1 MKAPRAREPHNMRD
15 NDNAEDR
22 LIGGDKQAG
31 EGLDRALRPQGF
43 DEFVGQGPVKA
54 NLRVF
59 VDAARARSESLDH
72 VLISGPPGLGKTTMA
87 QILAREMGA
96 GFRSTSGPVIAKA
109 GDLAALLTNL
119 ERHDVLFIDE
129 IHRLS
134 AAVEEIL
141 YPAMEDFALDLII
154 GEGPSARSIRID
166 LPPFTLVGATT
177 RAGLLSTPL
186 RDRFGIPL
194 RLEFYTPEDL
204 ERIITRAASKL
215 GAELTPDGARE
226 IATRARGTPRIAV
239 RLLRRVR
246 DFAEAMQR
254 PIDKATA
261 DHALGQLE
269 IDQEGL
275 DLLDRR
281 YLETLV
287 RTFSGG
293 PVGAESLAASL
304 AESRDAVE
312 DVIEPFLIQQGY
324 VQRTPRGRMAGPKAY
339 LRLGLPVPQSP
350 AQQGI
355 LPLSAGLGPLDLRSE
370 D

>member
-1 MKAPRAREPHNMRD
+1 MSPAGFDDDDRMLAPHSQP
-15 NDNAEDR
+15 
-22 LIGGDKQAG
+22 G
-31 EGLDRALRPQGF
+31 ESLDRALRPQGF
-43 DEFVGQGPVKA
+43 DEFVGQEAVKA
-54 NLRVF
+54 NLRIF
-59 VDAARARSESLDH
+59 VDAARGRGDSLDH
-72 VLISGPPGLGKTTMA
+72 VLISGPPGLGKTTLA

-96 GFRSTSGPVIAKA
+96 GLRATSGPVIAKA

-119 ERHDVLFIDE
+119 QRGDVLFIDE
-129 IHRLS
+129 IHRLP

-166 LPPFTLVGATT
+166 LAPFTLVGATT

-194 RLEFYTPEDL
+194 RLDFYGPEDL
-204 ERIITRAASKL
+204 AAILMRAAAKL
-215 GAELTPDGARE
+215 DAPLGPDGARE

-246 DFAEAMQR
+246 DFAEAEARAAGRM
-254 PIDKATA
+254 IDAKAA
-261 DHALGQLE
+261 DAALRRL
-269 IDQEGL
+269 DVDSEGL
-275 DLLDRR
+275 DHFDRR
-281 YLETLV
+281 YLEVLV
-287 RTFSGG
+287 KTFNGG

-312 DVIEPFLIQQGY
+312 DVIEPFLILQGY
-324 VQRTPRGRMAGPKAY
+324 VQRTPRGRMAGPKAFE
-339 LRLGLPVPQSP
+339 RLGIP
-350 AQQGI
+350 
-355 LPLSAGLGPLDLRSE
+355 GPLMRPDAGPVQGDLLAGDSGGS